1 MIKQLFVIYRSL
13 IWVSNCNTSGP
24 ANHIYIYIYIIKI
37 CMYLKRKPAC
47 TLSAPDAIALIC
59 KFVHPYS

>member
-24 ANHIYIYIYIIKI
+24 ANHIYIYIYI
-37 CMYLKRKPAC
+37 L
-47 TLSAPDAIALIC
+47 
-59 KFVHPYS
+59 